1 MTGPAISC
9 HKVSKQFIVKNGA
22 KKRVGAMALL
32 RSVVSRLGLMVGGL
46 LAADADSSGSAT
58 SQGGA
63 DGSQPQKGPKVVKT
77 VDDVSFQVQAGEI
90 FGILGPNGSGKSTLI
105 RMMATL
111 LLPDAGTIKVLD
123 RDTVTETK
131 EVRRLIN
138 RVSVE
143 ASFFM
148 KLSAMENL
156 RYAARL
162 YGLEP
167 KSASRRAV
175 EILARLGLE
184 EDKIYGPLEDL
195 SRGMQQK
202 VSIARALL
210 TEPAVLLLDE
220 PTTGL
225 DPKSKKDV
233 QDFVLEVREQRGTT
247 IILTSHDMAEA
258 ERLCHRVAIIDS
270 GQFVALDTPEG
281 LKGMVTEEPVGREM
295 TLEDVFFSLTGK
307 KLKDNE
313 NTKAAAS

>member
-1 MTGPAISC
+1 MTRPAISC
-9 HKVSKQFIVKNGA
+9 SEVSKEFVAKNGS
-22 KKRVGAMALL
+22 KRN
-32 RSVVSRLGLMVGGL
+32 
-46 LAADADSSGSAT
+46 
-58 SQGGA
+58 GGA
-63 DGSQPQKGPKVVKT
+63 LALVKRLMRLAISPAKGAQKVLKKGPKIVKA
-77 VDDVSFQVQAGEI
+77 VDCVSFDVQPGEI

-111 LLPDAGTIKVLD
+111 LLPDRGTIEILGH
-123 RDTVTETK
+123 DTVTRTK

-143 ASFFM
+143 ASFFK

-167 KSASRRAV
+167 RAASRRAV

-184 EDKIYGPLEDL
+184 EDKIYGPLEEL

-210 TEPAVLLLDE
+210 TEPEVLLLDE

-258 ERLCHRVAIIDS
+258 ERLCQRVAIIDS
-270 GQFVALDTPEG
+270 GRFVALDTPEG
-281 LKGMVTEEPVGREM
+281 LKGMVTEKPAGREV

-307 KLKDNE
+307 KLEE
-313 NTKAAAS
+313 NQKAAS